1 MSYIDQQLR
10 RNEAVR
16 QSRGLNS
23 GASVNKRLTEAA
35 KGAGRSRLA
44 LLSCSSPGERGQTFV
59 SWYQRVTR
67 YGLIW
72 RRRQNSS
79 IQPQRGSQR
88 RAVSCQHSWQLKAGC
103 TPDSGGQNVMDTE
116 HLSGPIV
123 YIVQVVLSP
132 SLLSLPPI
140 KQNLGAVFGAL

>member
-1 MSYIDQQLR
+1 MSYINQQLR

-16 QSRGLNS
+16 QSRGLKS
-23 GASVNKRLTEAA
+23 EVSVNKRLTEAVR
-35 KGAGRSRLA
+35 GAGRARLA

-103 TPDSGGQNVMDTE
+103 TPARGGQSVMDTG
-116 HLSGPIV
+116 HLSSPIV
-123 YIVQVVLSP
+123 YIVRWCFPLRYSVCLP
-132 SLLSLPPI
+132 S
-140 KQNLGAVFGAL
+140 NRT